1 MPLSCY
7 GQSLRSITRSDIN
20 SVKEIVGKMSLE
32 EKLGQMF
39 IIGFDK
45 ERLPNEI
52 TNLITKYNIGGVVY
66 YHYNLPDQR
75 PPGGKTFA
83 NNISRHVADLSNS
96 LQVMASKKP
105 GSKIPLF
112 ISVDQENGSARVIER
127 DVTQFPNNISF
138 GNARNKKLTKEAGK
152 IVGSELKAIGINMNF
167 APVVDVNTNNKND
180 IIGPRA
186 FGGNKE
192 LVTALGV
199 EFMKG
204 LQEGGILSVG
214 KHYPGHGDTSG
225 DPRNS
230 SILPKINNEIS
241 HIEQFMIPPFR
252 ALIEN
257 GVDALMTA
265 HMIVPALG
273 TQEGLPVS
281 LSYDVINNLRTK
293 YNFNG
298 VVVTDDI
305 TAMISI
311 TDNYK
316 VEDAARLA
324 LEAGNDIVLLATLH
338 PHTPSFTYDRFVN
351 FINKTIEDIKSSKIK
366 LNESQINQSVERILL
381 LKKKL
386 NSDFNADKWLVSVDS
401 LDKSLRKPESL
412 KTAKEIS
419 DKSIVLVTE
428 NGKPVSSINN
438 TIFNVSA
445 PLKKLPV
452 SGVNSN
458 KLLVVTSVFYPP
470 DYLFDSLTE
479 IGNHK
484 FENIKLIYGYE
495 KEPNSPECKRNWGT
509 QCLNLISEKLKLQVV
524 NNIVSKVYSSNIN
537 KDAPIIFSVVN
548 NLHVEVLRSVLN
560 KVKDRKF
567 IVIALRTAYLIDD
580 DIISNANVTI
590 ISSGSGIETSLKSV
604 VDVLYGNLSPH
615 PINYLSVS
623 IGKNGEIANRSIDIG
638 APIEDDIN
646 TYNKPYKHNLNTN
659 SNHFNSLLPII
670 TILIAIVIN
679 YYFNKKISLFTYNP
693 FKYSSIV
700 FPLLTGGLLCTLLR
714 MNATSSLINV
724 MLCKYDLAVIV
735 EARYYLDLVL
745 ILVLA
750 SISTPLIK
758 LLLKRLRDM
767 FKDKDDS
774 ENQTSPQCS

>member
-1 MPLSCY
+1 MMVSKRNNLSNCKGLYSLFAFICIFLIMPLSCY

-257 GVDALMTA
+257 GVDALITA
-265 HMIVPALG
+265 HNILPAL
-273 TQEGLPVS
+273 
-281 LSYDVINNLRTK
+281 
-293 YNFNG
+293 
-298 VVVTDDI
+298 
-305 TAMISI
+305 
-311 TDNYK
+311 
-316 VEDAARLA
+316 
-324 LEAGNDIVLLATLH
+324 
-338 PHTPSFTYDRFVN
+338 
-351 FINKTIEDIKSSKIK
+351 
-366 LNESQINQSVERILL
+366 
-381 LKKKL
+381 
-386 NSDFNADKWLVSVDS
+386 
-401 LDKSLRKPESL
+401 
-412 KTAKEIS
+412 
-419 DKSIVLVTE
+419 
-428 NGKPVSSINN
+428 
-438 TIFNVSA
+438 
-445 PLKKLPV
+445 
-452 SGVNSN
+452 
-458 KLLVVTSVFYPP
+458 
-470 DYLFDSLTE
+470 
-479 IGNHK
+479 
-484 FENIKLIYGYE
+484 
-495 KEPNSPECKRNWGT
+495 
-509 QCLNLISEKLKLQVV
+509 
-524 NNIVSKVYSSNIN
+524 
-537 KDAPIIFSVVN
+537 
-548 NLHVEVLRSVLN
+548 
-560 KVKDRKF
+560 
-567 IVIALRTAYLIDD
+567 
-580 DIISNANVTI
+580 
-590 ISSGSGIETSLKSV
+590 
-604 VDVLYGNLSPH
+604 
-615 PINYLSVS
+615 
-623 IGKNGEIANRSIDIG
+623 
-638 APIEDDIN
+638 
-646 TYNKPYKHNLNTN
+646 
-659 SNHFNSLLPII
+659 
-670 TILIAIVIN
+670 
-679 YYFNKKISLFTYNP
+679 
-693 FKYSSIV
+693 
-700 FPLLTGGLLCTLLR
+700 
-714 MNATSSLINV
+714 
-724 MLCKYDLAVIV
+724 
-735 EARYYLDLVL
+735 
-745 ILVLA
+745 
-750 SISTPLIK
+750 
-758 LLLKRLRDM
+758 
-767 FKDKDDS
+767 
-774 ENQTSPQCS
+774 